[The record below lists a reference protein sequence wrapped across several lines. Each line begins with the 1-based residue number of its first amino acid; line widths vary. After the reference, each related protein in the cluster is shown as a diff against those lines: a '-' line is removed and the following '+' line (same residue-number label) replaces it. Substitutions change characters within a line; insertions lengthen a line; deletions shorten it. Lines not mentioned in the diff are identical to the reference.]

1 MKVPF
6 HSALAALLVTSS
18 AHAALLGETV
28 NFQRLGPTIS
38 TPIGDTANGDYLV
51 GAGVEV
57 QGAFQ
62 NNLNLDITDDQ
73 LILTFGNTRLS
84 SVPFAG
90 VRLTDAFGRIDSFN
104 ALSVDASSPLSFDAS
119 RLSFDADH
127 LWINLAGLAFQ
138 AGNRLVLNVGTEGSI
153 PGNTVPEPASTALLL
168 AGLAGL
174 AVGKRR
180 RHGSDGAHEGA
191 ASV

>member
-1 MKVPF
+1 MKMHL
-6 HSALAALLVTSS
+6 HSALAALLVCSS
-18 AHAALLGETV
+18 AHASLLGETV

-57 QGAFQ
+57 QAAFQ

-73 LILTFGNTRLS
+73 LILTFGNVRLS
-84 SVPFAG
+84 SAPFVGA
-90 VRLTDAFGRIDSFN
+90 RLTDAFGRIDSFN
-104 ALSVDASSPLSFDAS
+104 ALSVDASSPLSLDAS

-127 LWINLAGLAFQ
+127 LWINLSGLAFQ
-138 AGNRLVLNVGTEGSI
+138 AGDRLVLNVGTEGSN
-153 PGNTVPEPASTALLL
+153 PGNSVPEPASAALLL

-180 RHGSDGAHEGA
+180 RHVGNGAHEGSG
-191 ASV
+191 SV